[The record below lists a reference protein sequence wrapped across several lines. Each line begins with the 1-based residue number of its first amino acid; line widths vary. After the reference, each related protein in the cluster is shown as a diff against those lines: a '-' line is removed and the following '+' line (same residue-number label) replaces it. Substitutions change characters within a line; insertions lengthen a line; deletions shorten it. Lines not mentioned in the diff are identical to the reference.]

1 MPSHKIHLS
10 IAQEVNKELKLN
22 NDSIML
28 GSVLP
33 DLTIERN
40 HGLSHFQFEDI
51 YPKNLANADE
61 FIKKYPDMK
70 DDISIGY
77 IIYLLTDKYYND
89 TYYHT
94 NIVGIEH
101 NKNFKHNLFDSYDM
115 YLLRHKKVNKFEK
128 IDIINEIPLYKD
140 ISFDIE
146 YLKAYIN
153 NTNNQIDS
161 ITYDEN
167 FKIDYQIFLNDLY
180 AGCIKYIL
188 NNINKY
194 R

>member
-10 IAQEVNKELKLN
+10 IAQEVNKELKLD

-77 IIYLLTDKYYND
+77 IIHLLTDKYYND

-101 NKNFKHNLFDSYDM
+101 NKNFKHNLFDSYD
-115 YLLRHKKVNKFEK
+115 
-128 IDIINEIPLYKD
+128 IINEIPLYKD
-140 ISFDIE
+140 I
-146 YLKAYIN
+146 
-153 NTNNQIDS
+153 
-161 ITYDEN
+161 
-167 FKIDYQIFLNDLY
+167 
-180 AGCIKYIL
+180 
-188 NNINKY
+188 
-194 R
+194 

>member
-1 MPSHKIHLS
+1 M
-10 IAQEVNKELKLN
+10 
-22 NDSIML
+22 
-28 GSVLP
+28 
-33 DLTIERN
+33 
-40 HGLSHFQFEDI
+40 
-51 YPKNLANADE
+51 
-61 FIKKYPDMK
+61 
-70 DDISIGY
+70 
-77 IIYLLTDKYYND
+77 
-89 TYYHT
+89 
-94 NIVGIEH
+94 
-101 NKNFKHNLFDSYDM
+101 
-115 YLLRHKKVNKFEK
+115 
-128 IDIINEIPLYKD
+128 
-140 ISFDIE
+140 E